1 MGFSQNVANK
11 ALVKCGRHC
20 CICKR
25 FVGSKIE
32 LHHIKPRAEGGSDE
46 LDNCIPLCFE
56 CHAEVGSYNP
66 NHPKGKKYT
75 ESELKGHRDRWYEL
89 YVNKATSE
97 NNKTKFTPIFEQN
110 KSDEIILWGYPKQD
124 ELCPILP
131 GNLIMVAGYSENKK
145 SLYLHHVANTNAI
158 NNQKVAYCSLKN
170 NALDTMFK
178 LMSENTRIEYEKIKT
193 NYLTK
198 QEILLLDNS
207 PATKAGAN
215 IAVLPYEQACTKEK
229 ILDIVENSGA
239 NVVIID
245 DFNGIE
251 LINDKEV
258 ELFLYKLKSVA
269 SMKLV
274 NVFMIF
280 NMQFPKNRYDKRP
293 ILDDFPNE
301 SYYRIVDII
310 HLLYIPSVYDKNY
323 FEDKLLEVHVVKGF
337 RRRNI
342 DIKMGIS
349 HNETCILP
357 IDE

>member
-1 MGFSQNVANK
+1 
-11 ALVKCGRHC
+11 
-20 CICKR
+20 
-25 FVGSKIE
+25 
-32 LHHIKPRAEGGSDE
+32 
-46 LDNCIPLCFE
+46 
-56 CHAEVGSYNP
+56 
-66 NHPKGKKYT
+66 
-75 ESELKGHRDRWYEL
+75 
-89 YVNKATSE
+89 
-97 NNKTKFTPIFEQN
+97 
-110 KSDEIILWGYPKQD
+110 
-124 ELCPILP
+124 
-131 GNLIMVAGYSENKK
+131 
-145 SLYLHHVANTNAI
+145 
-158 NNQKVAYCSLKN
+158 
-170 NALDTMFK
+170 
-178 LMSENTRIEYEKIKT
+178 MSENTRIEYEKIKT